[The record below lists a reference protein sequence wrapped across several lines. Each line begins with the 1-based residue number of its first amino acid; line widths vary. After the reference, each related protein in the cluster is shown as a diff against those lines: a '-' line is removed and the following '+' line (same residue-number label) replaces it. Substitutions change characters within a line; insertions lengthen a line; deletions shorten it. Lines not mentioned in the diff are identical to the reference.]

1 MPSFDIVSEFDQ
13 HEASNAVD
21 QANREVQ
28 SRFDFKGVDASFTL
42 EKDTVQLEAEVDFQ
56 LKQMLDV
63 LRNRLIARGIDA
75 RCMDAQE
82 PVLSGVKA
90 RQEVALKQGLDQS
103 EAKDVVKRIKASKLK
118 VQAQIQGEKV
128 RVTGKSVMTYKA
140 LWRYCAVK
148 KGPTCPCNLT
158 ISAIDPT
165 P

>member
-13 HEASNAVD
+13 HEAANAVD

-28 SRFDFKGVDASFTL
+28 SRFDFKGVDASFIL

-75 RCMDAQE
+75 RCMDIKD

-90 RQEVALKQGLDQS
+90 RQEVALKQGLDQA
-103 EAKDVVKRIKASKLK
+103 EAKDIVKRIKASKLK

-128 RVTGKSVMTYKA
+128 RVTGKKRDDLQSVMS
-140 LWRYCAVK
+140 LLRGEG
-148 KGPTCPCNLT
+148 GPELPLQFDNFR
-158 ISAIDPT
+158 D
-165 P
+165 